1 MDSQVQPHQIHNLVV
16 QVIAQALKDE
26 GEEAFEN
33 EGILEWMD
41 MVNIHP
47 DKIKEAFTL
56 ADGKINLRY
65 IMERLDE

>member
-1 MDSQVQPHQIHNLVV
+1 V

-33 EGILEWMD
+33 KGILEWMD
-41 MVNIHP
+41 MVNIQP

>member
-33 EGILEWMD
+33 KGILEWMD
-41 MVNIHP
+41 MVNIQP

>member
-1 MDSQVQPHQIHNLVV
+1 V